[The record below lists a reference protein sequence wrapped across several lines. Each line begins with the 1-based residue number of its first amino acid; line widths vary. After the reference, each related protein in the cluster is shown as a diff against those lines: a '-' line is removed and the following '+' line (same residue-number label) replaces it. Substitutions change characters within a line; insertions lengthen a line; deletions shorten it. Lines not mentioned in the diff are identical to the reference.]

1 MNDAIRIAKMV
12 KPIARVRLEKG
23 GVPTSAAEQ
32 TIINQHRGTGLEF
45 PENESARRLGAK
57 AKRKPDAGKPANPRT
72 VIKAPKKS
80 NLPDFVTGD
89 INYNDWVARHE
100 HILDTNEIKHASEWY
115 KRVYPD
121 FQQYQPDPNKVK
133 KDAKAWLVAQQNI
146 SPAGAMNN
154 VLMQKEQMARGVP
167 EHLWTAGGMPNPTA
181 AAREVLQNKPITG
194 GVGQKIADFVDSA
207 EGKPVRSWMG
217 NHPKGG
223 APFVVDVHTARDA
236 GMVDEELIN
245 HLTRLGYDPK
255 QLAKLKKDLGTSP
268 SESQYENRA
277 DWGRGLTGHLNK
289 IGWQGRNDWT
299 PAEVQAVGWMGMTK
313 LTRNAEEDSESGL
326 GRNFRR
332 ISYEIAPG
340 LGSPWEQKYASAL
353 EALPEDDRYA
363 ITHSVA
369 AHAMDHAAKLAG
381 IDVHSLVHGTG
392 AWKQYQNPAA
402 VGQSL
407 ATQKGADIAANALG
421 YMLNQTEVWHNRAK
435 PITANP
441 KGFGVD
447 FIEHGSNHLADKDK
461 LKDFWQKIMAADESK
476 LLEGYQPI
484 TLPTGETGIRALI
497 PKGGE
502 KTKQAIENALQ
513 PGGSLHTALSA
524 MPFNVN
530 IGGHESEITKAHND
544 WSKDKNG
551 ESYLARLGE
560 TLGRDPT
567 GELNS
572 ARSQLE
578 THLENHLDQAH
589 ARQGT
594 TWRQPQG
601 TPPTKQVEPPHEA
614 RGGFI
619 RRAYKKGGKVEGSI
633 WHARDAFD
641 EGGNV
646 RAGDSVGGLHG
657 DTGGFSEHDV
667 GEEQGKINEATA
679 AAQEARQGVQR
690 MDEAFGPTP
699 KGPETSAFNSGNGEP
714 PPVAANIMPRSTT
727 PGGILAGSQPPTP
740 ESSDYSIVNPFS
752 APKQMPIGVTGIG
765 APSSGINMSQTPAQ
779 MASAVSAEAGA
790 PAGDPNNPAS
800 YFGEPTQFAKTDFS
814 QMPQMGFNAGAAG
827 TPAGSIAA
835 MQPQHYE
842 PTANKIDPTLGKT
855 DFSQFSQ
862 MGFNSGA
869 AGTPVGSIA
878 AMQPQHYEPMGNKM
892 PDFTGVTAPAGN
904 VQTAALPAPNVQP
917 NAPHSLTP
925 NTASTP
931 QPSVSSAYTETQP
944 SIADQAN
951 AAIPTPMNGVPT
963 PPIPLRDLQGPSI
976 AEGIAGLFGL
986 STQQQFDKFYNGYI
1000 GQGHNETDAYNKAI
1014 GDIQTMRANAQP
1026 GPFDR
1031 SGKTQKIQKLMP
1043 DGTYQW
1049 VDAPYKRGGG
1059 VHSSQI
1065 VDHVLAKFGAPL
1077 PALNNPYYGNKAGRR

>member
-1 MNDAIRIAKMV
+1 MNDAFRIAKMV
-12 KPIARVRLEKG
+12 KPVARVRLAPG

-72 VIKAPKKS
+72 VIKAPKGS
-80 NLPDFVTGD
+80 NVPDFVTGD

-100 HILDTNEIKHASEWY
+100 HILDPNEIQHAAAWY

-121 FQQYQPDPNKVK
+121 FQKYQPDPSKVK

-289 IGWQGRNDWT
+289 IDWQGRNDWT

-340 LGSPWEQKYASAL
+340 SGSPWEQKYASAL

-392 AWKQYQNPAA
+392 AWKQDQNPAA

-530 IGGHESEITKAHND
+530 IGGHESEITKAHNN

-601 TPPTKQVEPPHEA
+601 TPPTGQVEPPHEA
-614 RGGFI
+614 RGGYV
-619 RRAYKKGGKVEGSI
+619 RTAYKKGGKVEGSI

-641 EGGNV
+641 EGGDV
-646 RAGDSVGGLHG
+646 RAGDSVGGLRG

-667 GEEQGKINEATA
+667 GEAQGSVNGATA
-679 AAQEARQGVQR
+679 AAQDAQQGMRDINNTFGKGFSDVASAIGNAFISPAEAKQSPPQLAKTFINPHETQNAALASGRADVAPSGLMHGVGTEKDVSEANAAEAAAEK
-690 MDEAFGPTP
+690 MDLAFGQPVGTTTFKTP
-699 KGPETSAFNSGNGEP
+699 PLGGGKFEL
-714 PPVAANIMPRSTT
+714 PRSATGT
-727 PGGILAGSQPPTP
+727 PVESLLAAVQPQ
-740 ESSDYSIVNPFS
+740 ENANPY
-752 APKQMPIGVTGIG
+752 
-765 APSSGINMSQTPAQ
+765 AQ
-779 MASAVSAEAGA
+779 G
-790 PAGDPNNPAS
+790 
-800 YFGEPTQFAKTDFS
+800 
-814 QMPQMGFNAGAAG
+814 QMPQPMGSQSIGPNDFQKIADKYTHAAEQGVLGMQGYNAGTYANQMPQPTNAATTIG
-827 TPAGSIAA
+827 ANDYANQMP
-835 MQPQHYE
+835 QPMGATNPYAQGQM
-842 PTANKIDPTLGKT
+842 PQPIGPSNANVRTVRDAITQNMGGNAPSTQPVASSTQQTA
-855 DFSQFSQ
+855 
-862 MGFNSGA
+862 
-869 AGTPVGSIA
+869 PVGNV
-878 AMQPQHYEPMGNKM
+878 PM
-892 PDFTGVTAPAGN
+892 
-904 VQTAALPAPNVQP
+904 
-917 NAPHSLTP
+917 
-925 NTASTP
+925 
-931 QPSVSSAYTETQP
+931 
-944 SIADQAN
+944 
-951 AAIPTPMNGVPT
+951 
-963 PPIPLRDLQGPSI
+963 PPIPLRDLQGPNW
-976 AEGIAGLFGL
+976 AEGIAGAFGL

-1031 SGKTQKIQKLMP
+1031 NGKTQKIQKLMP

-1049 VDAPYKRGGG
+1049 VDEPYKRGGKI
-1059 VHSSQI
+1059 HNSQM
-1065 VDHVLAKFGAPL
+1065 VDHVLAKFGASL
-1077 PALNNPYYGNKAGRR
+1077 PASNNSLYGNKAGRR